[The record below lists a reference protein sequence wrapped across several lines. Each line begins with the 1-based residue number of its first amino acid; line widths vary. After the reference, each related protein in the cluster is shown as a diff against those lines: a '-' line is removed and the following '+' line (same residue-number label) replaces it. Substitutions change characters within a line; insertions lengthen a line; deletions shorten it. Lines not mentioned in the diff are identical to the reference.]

1 MAVLKGEV
9 GSPSGEGGWGMPSG
23 ATWQVWVRGVSSTPE
38 HAPLISVI
46 IECIWS
52 AKTGIT
58 ERASWDR

>member
-1 MAVLKGEV
+1 MAVLKGE
-9 GSPSGEGGWGMPSG
+9 GGVTQRGRRVGMPSG

-46 IECIWS
+46 TECTWS
-52 AKTGIT
+52 AKSGIT